1 MLKLSPELIDRLH
14 RVETSCVADADKSVR
29 AIDTAIHPITNKE
42 RMIGI
47 AHTVQCHEDF
57 LTVLKALENAKAGD
71 VLVIDTQNS
80 VTAVAGELFA
90 SEAKRKGL
98 AGIVIDGA
106 CRDTTA
112 LKQIGL
118 PVYARSI
125 NPVSGMTQ
133 SIGKIGIPITCGGVN
148 VSPGDLI
155 LGDQDGIVVMNENE
169 LIRILP
175 LAEEIQQLET
185 KLLNKI
191 GSGESLLD
199 LCNLSEHWNQREA
212 NRNSHLKF
220 KI

>member
-1 MLKLSPELIDRLH
+1 M
-14 RVETSCVADADKSVR
+14 ETSCVADADKSVR
-29 AIDTAIHPITNKE
+29 ALDPAIRPITNTE

-57 LTVLKALENAKAGD
+57 LTVLKALENAKIGD
-71 VLVIDTQNS
+71 VLIIDTQNS

-112 LKQIGL
+112 LRQIGL

-133 SIGKIGIPITCGGVN
+133 SIGKINVPITCGSVN

-155 LGDQDGIVVMNENE
+155 FGDQDGIVVMNENE
-169 LIRILP
+169 LTRILP
-175 LAEEIQQLET
+175 LAEEVQKLET
-185 KLLNKI
+185 QLLDKI
-191 GSGESLLD
+191 GAGESLLD
-199 LCNLSEHWNQREA
+199 LCNLSEHWDQRED
-212 NRNSHLKF
+212 NRNSHLSF

>member
-1 MLKLSPELIDRLH
+1 MKLSVELIERLQ

-29 AIDTAIHPITNKE
+29 AIDPAIRPITNTE

-57 LTVLKALENAKAGD
+57 LTVLKALENAKIGD
-71 VLVIDTQNS
+71 VLIIDTQNS

-133 SIGKIGIPITCGGVN
+133 SIGKINLPITCGGVN

-155 LGDQDGIVVMNENE
+155 FGDQDGIVVMNENE
-169 LIRILP
+169 LTRILP
-175 LAEEIQQLET
+175 LAEEVQKLET
-185 KLLNKI
+185 QLLDRI
-191 GSGESLLD
+191 SAGESLLD
-199 LCNLSEHWNQREA
+199 LCNLSEHWDQREN
-212 NRNSHLKF
+212 NRNSHLNF